1 MGSATAIVD
10 STTDL
15 QGSRGSC
22 GRYCDDT
29 AWKTEAARNSALAVT
44 EIIVCCSLMRHE
56 RLGHHDLR

>member
-44 EIIVCCSLMRHE
+44 EIVSIRRVAP
-56 RLGHHDLR
+56 GIPDPAW